1 MQTVPRNKLS
11 GFTLIELM
19 IVVAIIGVLATIAM
33 PAYQNYVRQSEAA
46 SALATLKGLISPAE
60 VFYQANG
67 TASAATLT
75 NLGIAADSNRL
86 GTIASNIDDEEEGE
100 EAKPNL
106 TFTFGARSSMGN
118 GDTITYQRDAETGWS
133 CETAGNVPELDG
145 CSQ

>member
-1 MQTVPRNKLS
+1 MQTVPLNRLS

-86 GTIASNIDDEEEGE
+86 GAIASTIVGDDSD
-100 EAKPNL
+100 AKPNL
-106 TFTFGARSSMGN
+106 TFTFGARSSMGS
-118 GDTITYQRDAETGWS
+118 GDTITYERDAETGWS